1 MNKSKYKFFVLIFI
15 VLMVLTG
22 CFDQPKILPESLEI
36 TAEKTAIN
44 VEEELQLEV
53 TVLPAD
59 ASQTVVWSSSDE
71 TIITVDED
79 GTIQGVGAGTAT
91 ITVSSES
98 DSLITDSL
106 LITVIQLVN
115 VPEVS
120 IVYEKTEMAMGEE
133 MQLSTLITPVDNQ
146 SGVIWTSSKP
156 EVAAVDASG
165 KVTGI
170 IPGTVNITAK
180 LNLAGSISDSL
191 LVTVLEPA
199 GLADFDN
206 FTEDI
211 FLDMIS
217 EDPLNVNFF
226 IRYPE
231 NFELGT
237 LEVVP
242 IEISLADH
250 EQTIAE
256 LETLR
261 ANLLS
266 YGYEYLTEVQRLTY
280 AVLLDYLDGSLAYED
295 YYYYDGPLGSYLGYQ
310 AQLPFILAEYHFYS
324 KANLDDYFDYLT
336 TTQATFENIILFE
349 QDRANNGFGMSD
361 FILDKIIEQCDTF
374 ASAPDNY
381 LIQVFNDKVDAL
393 DFLTAEEKTAYKATN
408 LTYIN
413 VNFVGAYNYL
423 SAELTKL
430 KGRAVNNE
438 GLADFEYGQEYY
450 EILFREASGTD
461 MTVSSALN
469 YFRGIL
475 DSEYDELMQ
484 IYQANPNVFDLIA
497 SPTFLESRTYQETFD
512 YLKSQYALDFP
523 NIGEVA
529 VTIKNIHPSLEEN
542 SSPAMYFLSPL
553 DANVPEVIYIN
564 NTLFTDDPTYAYFT
578 MAHESIPGH
587 LLQHVVLKNSD
598 LCHLRKFLDYTCYSE
613 AWATYVEEY
622 VGKYSG
628 ADADLLEA
636 YHLNTRL
643 TYVILCV
650 ADIYINYYGWSLS
663 QFGSFLE
670 PYFGALPAED
680 LQGMYYQLIEEP
692 CNFFEYFF
700 SYYRLLALKEEF
712 IEQAEDKNYANV
724 DYQFHKFYL
733 ETGPAP
739 FYILEDQIP
748 IYLNNN

>member
-1 MNKSKYKFFVLIFI
+1 MKKSKYKLFALIFTI
-15 VLMVLTG
+15 LLVLTG
-22 CFDQPKILPESLEI
+22 CFEKPEILPESVEI
-36 TAEKTAIN
+36 IAEKTEIN
-44 VEEELQLEV
+44 VDEELLLGV

-59 ASQTVVWSSSDE
+59 APQAVIWSSSDE
-71 TIITVDED
+71 AIITVDED
-79 GTIQGVGAGTAT
+79 GTIQGIAAGTAT

-98 DSLITDSL
+98 DSLITDDL
-106 LITVIQLVN
+106 LITVIQPVN

-120 IVYEKTEMAMGEE
+120 IIYEKTEIAMGEE

-146 SGVIWTSSKP
+146 PGVIWTSSKP
-156 EVAAVDASG
+156 EIAAVDAWG

-180 LNLAGSISDSL
+180 LNFAGSISDSL

-199 GLADFDN
+199 GLADFNN

-237 LEVVP
+237 LEVIP

-266 YGYEYLTEVQRLTY
+266 YGYEYLSEVQQLTY
-280 AVLLDYLDGSLAYED
+280 VVLLDYLDGSLAYED

-324 KANLDDYFDYLT
+324 KTNLDDYFDYLT

-423 SAELTKL
+423 SAELAKL

-438 GLADFEYGQEYY
+438 GLADFEFGQEYY

-461 MTVSSALN
+461 MTVSTALN

-475 DSEYDELMQ
+475 DSEYDELMR

-497 SPTFLESRTYQETFD
+497 SPTFLESRTFSETFD
-512 YLKSQYALDFP
+512 YLKSQYAVDFP
-523 NIGEVA
+523 SIGEVE

-564 NTLFTDDPTYAYFT
+564 NIMFTDDPTYAYFT

-598 LCHLRKFLDYTCYSE
+598 LSNLRKFLDYTCYSE

-650 ADIYINYYGWSLS
+650 TDIYINYYGWSLS

-670 PYFGALPAED
+670 PYFGALPTED
-680 LQGMYYQLIEEP
+680 LQGMYNQLIEEP

-712 IEQAEDKNYANV
+712 ITQAEAKNYENV

-733 ETGPAP
+733 GTGPAP